1 MSEIHHGAVE
11 HGPLGQKSEY
21 PGQYAPQVLH
31 PIPRA
36 LGRAA
41 INVAEQWPYHGEDVW
56 NAYELSW
63 LLPSGKPCVALLEMR
78 VPAHSP
84 CIVESK
90 SLKLYLG
97 SFNQTVFESVAAV
110 ENTIAQDVGVVVDA
124 QVAVQ
129 VMPLHAATFTQ
140 VMTLP
145 GVCIDEEDAQDFS
158 YSVQADLLRRES
170 DLIVSE
176 TLHSHLLRSNC
187 PVTGQPDWAS
197 LMVQYR
203 GAKLDR
209 AALLRYVVSY
219 RNNQEFHEQCVE
231 RVFTDI
237 LQQCRPERLAVYAR
251 YTRRGGIDIN
261 PWRSTESDTAPSWR
275 LVRQ

>member
-1 MSEIHHGAVE
+1 MNNIS

-21 PGQYAPQVLH
+21 PAQYAPQVLH

-36 LGRAA
+36 GGRAA
-41 INVAEQWPYHGEDVW
+41 IHVPAQWPFHGEDVW

-63 LLPSGKPCVALLEMR
+63 LMPSGKPCVALLELR
-78 VPAHSP
+78 VPAHSV

-97 SFNQTVFESVAAV
+97 SFNQTVFESTAEL
-110 ENTIAQDVGVVVDA
+110 ENVIAQDVGAVVQA
-124 QVAVQ
+124 SVAAH
-129 VMPLHAATFTQ
+129 VMTMDSVPYMTVT
-140 VMTLP
+140 TLP
-145 GVCIDEEDAQDFS
+145 GECIDGIAAEGFS
-158 YSVQADLLRRES
+158 DGVRADLLGCNPGS
-170 DLIVSE
+170 LVTE
-176 TLHSHLLRSNC
+176 TLHSNLLRSCC

-203 GAKLDR
+203 GPQLDR
-209 AALLRYVVSY
+209 AALLRYLVSY

-231 RVFTDI
+231 RIFTDI
-237 LQQCRPERLAVYAR
+237 LQRCQPERLTVYAR

-261 PWRSTESDTAPSWR
+261 PWRSTESDVAPNWR

>member
-1 MSEIHHGAVE
+1 MNEIP

-21 PGQYAPQVLH
+21 PEQYAPEVLH

-41 INVAEQWPYHGEDVW
+41 IQVAEDWPYQGEDLW

-63 LLPSGKPCVALLEMR
+63 LLPSGKPVVALMELR

-84 CIVESK
+84 HIVESK

-97 SFNQTVFESVAAV
+97 SFNQTVFASFADVEKVIARDVAAV
-110 ENTIAQDVGVVVDA
+110 VGAPVR
-124 QVAVQ
+124 VQ
-129 VMPLHAATFTQ
+129 VKALDAEEFNVVP
-140 VMTLP
+140 LP
-145 GVCIDEEDAQDFS
+145 GESLDGEGVSGFS
-158 YSVQADLLRRES
+158 YSVQADLLGCDNER
-170 DLIVSE
+170 VVTE
-176 TLHSHLLRSNC
+176 TLHSHLLRSCC

-197 LMVQYR
+197 VMVQYH
-203 GAKLDR
+203 GPKLDR
-209 AALLRYVVSY
+209 AGLLRYIVSY

-231 RVFTDI
+231 RIFTDI
-237 LQQCRPERLAVYAR
+237 LQRCQPQTLTVYAR

-261 PWRSTESDTAPSWR
+261 PWRSTTSGEAPHWR

>member
-1 MSEIHHGAVE
+1 MNEIP

-21 PGQYAPQVLH
+21 PERYAPEVLY

-41 INVAEQWPYHGEDVW
+41 IQVAEQWPYYGEDLW

-63 LLPSGKPCVALLEMR
+63 LLPSGKPVVALLELR
-78 VPAHSP
+78 VPAGSP

-97 SFNQTVFESVAAV
+97 SFNHTVFASVAEV
-110 ENTIAQDVGVVVDA
+110 ESTIARDVGAVVGA
-124 QVAVQ
+124 PVQ
-129 VMPLHAATFTQ
+129 VQ
-140 VMTLP
+140 VKDLTAEAFNVVPLP
-145 GVCIDEEDAQDFS
+145 GESLDQLEVTDFV
-158 YSVQADLLRRES
+158 YSVQADLLRCES
-170 DLIVSE
+170 DAIVSE
-176 TLHSHLLRSNC
+176 TLHSHLLRSCC

-197 LMVQYR
+197 VMVRYR
-203 GAKLDR
+203 GPKLDR
-209 AALLRYVVSY
+209 AALLRYIVSY

-231 RVFTDI
+231 RIFTDI
-237 LQQCRPERLAVYAR
+237 LQHCRPQALTVYAR

-261 PWRSTESDTAPSWR
+261 PWRSTEASAAPHWR